1 MKGTNMEITYIYDY
15 LKKNLKEKRYIHVLG
30 VVSTAKKLA
39 KLNGVSEEK
48 AEIAALCHDAGK
60 NLTKEQLLNI
70 IEKNNIK
77 LTLDEKKT
85 PELWHAIVSP
95 IIAKEEFN
103 INDEEILE
111 AARWHTTGK
120 PNMTKLEKIIYI
132 SDMIEPSRVFNGV
145 DSIREAVLEDLDLGV
160 LKGMEHTIRYLL
172 DKEQIVDK
180 NTIEARNYL
189 IIEKNNI

>member
-1 MKGTNMEITYIYDY
+1 
-15 LKKNLKEKRYIHVLG
+15 
-30 VVSTAKKLA
+30 
-39 KLNGVSEEK
+39 
-48 AEIAALCHDAGK
+48 
-60 NLTKEQLLNI
+60 
-70 IEKNNIK
+70 
-77 LTLDEKKT
+77 
-85 PELWHAIVSP
+85 
-95 IIAKEEFN
+95 
-103 INDEEILE
+103 
-111 AARWHTTGK
+111 
-120 PNMTKLEKIIYI
+120 MTKLEKIIYI